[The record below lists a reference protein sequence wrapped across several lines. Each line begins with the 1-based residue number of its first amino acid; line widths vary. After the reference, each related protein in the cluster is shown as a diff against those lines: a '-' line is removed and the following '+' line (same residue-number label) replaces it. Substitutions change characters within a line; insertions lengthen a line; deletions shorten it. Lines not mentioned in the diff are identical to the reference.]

1 MSTNPSQSQGSQ
13 SQGSQS
19 QGSQSQGSQFQG
31 SQSQAGQS
39 WPRGFAPLFRG
50 PYSDQH
56 LRVSDADRQ
65 AVADRLGEHFAEGRL
80 DQAEFDER
88 AGRAMSAKTR
98 ADLSGLFDD
107 LPEGNARPQTGAAAV
122 SVRPQRRRHP
132 VLVLVLLVI
141 VTLAAAHAVVAATVP
156 WLWLGFIAAIVLIAT
171 RGGGRA
177 RASQDH

>member
-1 MSTNPSQSQGSQ
+1 MSTNSSQSQGSQ

-19 QGSQSQGSQFQG
+19 Q
-31 SQSQAGQS
+31 AGPS
-39 WPRGFAPLFRG
+39 RPRGFAPLFRG

-56 LRVSDADRQ
+56 LRVSDAERQ

-107 LPEGNARPQTGAAAV
+107 LPDMSTRPQTGAPAV
-122 SVRPQRRRHP
+122 PVRPRGRRHP

-156 WLWLGFIAAIVLIAT
+156 WLWLGFLAAIVFIAT
-171 RGGGRA
+171 RGTARA
-177 RASQDH
+177 RTSQDR

>member
-1 MSTNPSQSQGSQ
+1 MSTNSSQSQGSQ
-13 SQGSQS
+13 S
-19 QGSQSQGSQFQG
+19 QG

-50 PYSDQH
+50 PSSDQH

-107 LPEGNARPQTGAAAV
+107 LPDMNTRPQAEAPAMP
-122 SVRPQRRRHP
+122 VRRRGRRHP
-132 VLVLVLLVI
+132 LLVLVLLVI
-141 VTLAAAHAVVAATVP
+141 VTLSVAHAVVP
-156 WLWLGFIAAIVLIAT
+156 WLWLGFLAAIVFIVT
-171 RGGGRA
+171 RGTGRA